1 MPKAEV
7 IVPLTHTNPTHTPHQ
22 KTTTTKTHNP
32 ITAQKRGK
40 RRMSTKTS
48 PTETKQVENARL
60 KVKRSRDT
68 AHVLRQSAQVPIQ
81 EAVDDGLAD
90 VGSGAMA
97 DIGWGVEKALEHLLL
112 GAVLQVP
119 VLLERLVG
127 FADDLHGKWAG
138 GEQLVAKSNN

>member
-1 MPKAEV
+1 M
-7 IVPLTHTNPTHTPHQ
+7 
-22 KTTTTKTHNP
+22 
-32 ITAQKRGK
+32 
-40 RRMSTKTS
+40 
-48 PTETKQVENARL
+48 
-60 KVKRSRDT
+60 KRSRDT